1 MKNIFEKPV
10 VDEVISRI
18 NLLTPQSK
26 PQWGKMSVDQMLA
39 HCNVTYELVY
49 DNKHTKPKGLKKF
62 LVKTFVKN
70 AVVNEKPYKK
80 NGMTAPEFLV
90 TDEKEF
96 QREKERLVDFINKTQ
111 ALGENHFENKES
123 SLK

>member
-1 MKNIFEKPV
+1 
-10 VDEVISRI
+10 
-18 NLLTPQSK
+18 
-26 PQWGKMSVDQMLA
+26 MSVDQMLA

-123 SLK
+123 HSFGKLTSKEW